1 MCFSW
6 QEAGVLH
13 CGLQMTRRAL
23 TAVGSDLKVRKVTA
37 RKVFSHI
44 KPNFRNNY
52 GCILSCF
59 FSGVHRSHTGFEW
72 GANGTRDVSRRKHL
86 INLSKFDS
94 M

>member
-52 GCILSCF
+52 GCILLCF
-59 FSGVHRSHTGFEW
+59 FSGVHRSPTLDLN
-72 GANGTRDVSRRKHL
+72 GALMEPETFRGGN
-86 INLSKFDS
+86 I
-94 M
+94 